1 MPSLHGDAASAVF
14 EKLSQAAIHRAD
26 AYRLLSVGFLDPDE
40 ILAEALADGG
50 FQSDLV
56 ECIQQLDPEGRSSRA
71 LLASIEDSITAFADG
86 PANDLFQVLKVEYA
100 GLFLVPPVAVSPYE
114 SAYHSYTQFPREG
127 SAAASVLAAMRD
139 AGVDVSRE
147 RCEPADH
154 IASECEFMFYLC
166 HQEAGAWWQGETD
179 SAKLWRRREHV
190 FMTEHLESFVLKF
203 CQRLDEAEVEGL
215 HSIMMDFARV
225 VVRSKVSV

>member
-14 EKLSQAAIHRAD
+14 EKLSQAAIQRAD
-26 AYRLLSVGFLDPDE
+26 AYRLLSVGFLDPDQM
-40 ILAEALADGG
+40 LAEALADGG

-56 ECIQQLDPEGRSSRA
+56 ESTRHLDPEGRSSRV
-71 LLASIEDSITAFADG
+71 LLASIEEMTAALAG
-86 PANDLFQVLKVEYA
+86 APANDLLHELKVEYA
-100 GLFLVPPVAVSPYE
+100 RLFLVPPIAAPLHE
-114 SAYHSYTQFPREG
+114 SAYHIYTQFPRDG
-127 SAAASVLAAMRD
+127 STAASVLAAMRD

-166 HQEAGAWWQGETD
+166 HQEAGAWWHGDTD
-179 SAKLWRRREHV
+179 SAKLWRRREHM
-190 FMTEHLESFVLKF
+190 FTTEHLESFVLKF
-203 CQRLDEAEVEGL
+203 CQRLDEAEPEGFYA
-215 HSIMMDFARV
+215 IMMDFARV